1 MNLETFG
8 FGDQFTLQE
17 AFELLNSH
25 VVKKKDEENENLSI
39 DQIGFIA
46 GVLTLN
52 DEVEVMV
59 KFPKEIIQLTKIA
72 FTEKMSLLEMS
83 K

>member
-1 MNLETFG
+1 MILEIFG
-8 FGDQFTLQE
+8 IGDQFTTKE

-25 VVKKKDEENENLSI
+25 VVKKEDEDNENLAI

-46 GVLTLN
+46 GVITLN

-59 KFPKEIIQLTKIA
+59 KFPKELIQLTKVKFA
-72 FTEKMSLLEMS
+72 EQMPLLEMT
-83 K
+83 

>member
-1 MNLETFG
+1 MSLEIFG
-8 FGDQFTLQE
+8 IGDQFTAKE

-25 VVKKKDEENENLSI
+25 VVKKENEKNKSLAI

-46 GVLTLN
+46 GVITLN

-59 KFPKEIIQLTKIA
+59 KFPKEIIQLTKTS
-72 FTEKMSLLEMS
+72 FTEQMSLLEMP
-83 K
+83 

>member
-1 MNLETFG
+1 MSLETFG
-8 FGDQFTLQE
+8 FGEQFTLEE

-25 VVKKKDEENENLSI
+25 VVKKEDEDNENLAI

-52 DEVEVMV
+52 DEVELMV
-59 KFPKEIIQLTKIA
+59 KFPKEIIQLTKTT
-72 FTEKMSLLEMS
+72 FTEEMSLLEMP
-83 K
+83 

>member
-1 MNLETFG
+1 MSLETFG

-17 AFELLNSH
+17 AFELLNCH
-25 VVKKKDEENENLSI
+25 VVKKEDDNNENLAV
-39 DQIGFIA
+39 DKIGFIA

-59 KFPKEIIQLTKIA
+59 KFPKEIIQLTKTA
-72 FTEKMSLLEMS
+72 LTEQMSLLEMP
-83 K
+83 